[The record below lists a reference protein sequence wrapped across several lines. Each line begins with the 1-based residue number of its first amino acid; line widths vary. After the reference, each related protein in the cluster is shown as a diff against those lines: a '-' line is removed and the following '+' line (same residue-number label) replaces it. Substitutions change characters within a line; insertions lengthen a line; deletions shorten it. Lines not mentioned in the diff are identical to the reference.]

1 MTGMNI
7 LPIRIQIFWV
17 HRICSCWVRDL
28 YLKTNVFSH
37 PPFNFPHPYSL
48 LSSSSLTHSHLSQSF
63 LSPALIP
70 HNQYT
75 FPHFPHSLFR
85 KHVTTWPYTLVMQPL
100 FSLTFV
106 TYRRFPLTIISLY
119 CSFSSPFIFL
129 LVIYRTQ
136 FPHPHG
142 WLRKYC
148 GKFPCRSLFWVPFPV
163 ARWCSGLDVG
173 LATFASLVPVSVMT
187 LPLYF
192 WDRWPSLAG
201 NLSWDVTTT

>member
-1 MTGMNI
+1 MLARNWCRIRSQKFYSYFVCFFNYLYASHMTGMNI

-129 LVIYRTQ
+129 LVIYLSLIHIWR
-136 FPHPHG
+136 
-142 WLRKYC
+142 
-148 GKFPCRSLFWVPFPV
+148 CR
-163 ARWCSGLDVG
+163 RRG
-173 LATFASLVPVSVMT
+173 
-187 LPLYF
+187 
-192 WDRWPSLAG
+192 
-201 NLSWDVTTT
+201 